1 MLHRLYSKHYVQEC
15 LTCGEVP
22 YVYSLKK
29 LKALLQK
36 KEGFKFYE
44 GYCIYKQGSKFKAKQ
59 QGSYF

>member
-1 MLHRLYSKHYVQEC
+1 MLHSLYCKHYVQEC
-15 LTCGEVP
+15 LTCRSTVCIQP
-22 YVYSLKK
+22 K
-29 LKALLQK
+29 KALSLVAK